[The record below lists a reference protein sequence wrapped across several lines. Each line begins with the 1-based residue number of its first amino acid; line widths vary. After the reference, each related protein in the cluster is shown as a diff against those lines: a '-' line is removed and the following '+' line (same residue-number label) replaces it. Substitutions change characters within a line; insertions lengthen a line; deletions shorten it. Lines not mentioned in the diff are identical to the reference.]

1 VCHFFAPGTLFLVAG
16 LPAAHWQSKLPN
28 GTQTATGEPYALEGL
43 AHMSEVASGR
53 ATDDEL
59 LLAIVHDIR
68 AHLRKSVTAAQRLE
82 KQTQNLLTSE
92 QQVSLDQILT
102 AGRDMNTLLGRL
114 VKYALAASSAKDQP
128 LGDVG
133 VMFDTAVRRLAGKH
147 VDAEIESESLR
158 SSGIQ
163 TPASIESVLGELL
176 DNALKFRQGPVKITV
191 LVEEAGGNHLFGIK
205 DTGIGFDPQFGE
217 KIMRP
222 LERLHPAHIYPGC
235 GLGLAICQRTI
246 EACGGKLWAESKLG
260 NGSVFW
266 FSLPAQV

>member
-1 VCHFFAPGTLFLVAG
+1 MSGE
-16 LPAAHWQSKLPN
+16 AA
-28 GTQTATGEPYALEGL
+28 A
-43 AHMSEVASGR
+43 R

-59 LLAIVHDIR
+59 LLAIIHDIR

-82 KQTQNLLTSE
+82 KQTKDLLTPE
-92 QQVSLDQILT
+92 QQASLEQML
-102 AGRDMNTLLGRL
+102 ASGRDMNTLLGRL

-128 LGDVG
+128 LRDVG

-147 VDAEIESESLR
+147 VDAEIESDSLR

-191 LVEEAGGNHLFGIK
+191 LVQHAEGNHLFGIK
-205 DTGIGFDPQFGE
+205 DTGIGFAPQFCE

-222 LERLHPAHIYPGC
+222 LERLHPAHVYPGC
-235 GLGLAICQRTI
+235 GLGLAICQRTV
-246 EACGGKLWAESKLG
+246 EACGGKLWAESNLG
-260 NGSVFW
+260 DGSVFW